1 MTSTVKFAL
10 TGLTAALLLS
20 SASASAQPPRFTSPH
35 VFAAPLAQPQIQQP
49 QSLQSTTQ
57 DLRIQPLPQQ
67 AAPAPQ
73 AAQPART
80 R

>member
-1 MTSTVKFAL
+1 MTSTFKLAL

-35 VFAAPLAQPQIQQP
+35 VFAAPMAQPQFQQP
-49 QSLQSTTQ
+49 QQLQSTMP
-57 DLRIQPLPQQ
+57 DLRAQPVPQ
-67 AAPAPQ
+67 AAPAPR
-73 AAQPART
+73 AAQPAQT